1 MVKIVKPITKQMAKR
16 KGGRKPAALTL
27 TDEQLSTIS
36 SALAVGFPQS
46 KCAALVGISEAA
58 FSRMLKRD
66 KSELA
71 IRLCQAKETGKKELL
86 DIIKQAAAT
95 SKQWAAAAWL
105 LERSAPLEFGQMS
118 RTSGSGSAVTIN
130 LQNVLQAQSKRGP
143 EQSKTG
149 NKTIDV

>member
-1 MVKIVKPITKQMAKR
+1 MVKR
-16 KGGRKPAALTL
+16 KGGRKAIALTL

-58 FSRMLKRD
+58 FSRMMKRD
-66 KSELA
+66 KGELA

-95 SKQWAAAAWL
+95 SKQWTAAAWL
-105 LERSAPLEFGQMS
+105 LERTAPLEFGQMS
-118 RTSGSGSAVTIN
+118 RTSSSGSAVTIN
-130 LQNVLQAQSKRGP
+130 LQNVLTAQSKRGP

-149 NKTIDV
+149 NKAVDV